1 MQDALKA
8 ALLALLRPLVRYLVG
23 QGCTYGTL
31 VDLLK
36 MVYVDETIRHYG
48 ALGGR
53 PLTDSRLTL
62 MTGIHR
68 KEVKRLREMLAE
80 GGMDVGLRA
89 DANVASKVVA
99 LWGARPEFLSAD
111 RRPLRLSMRAEQGP
125 DFETLTR
132 LAKADMRPRAI
143 LDELVRAGVAQVDPA
158 DGRIGLLRMAYIS
171 DLPEDK
177 LAFLGQN
184 VGDHLQ
190 SAVHNLE
197 HRPPFIE
204 RALFFD
210 ALPVGV
216 LDVIRPQLE
225 QLGANVLS
233 QAHAQVSQAEATIPE
248 SASSE
253 QRRMRFG
260 VYYFEEPAP
269 APPTPNEEEK

>member
-1 MQDALKA
+1 MQSAMKA
-8 ALLALLRPLVRYLVG
+8 ALLAVLRPLVRYLVG

-36 MVYVDETIRHYG
+36 MVYVGEAIRHYG
-48 ALGGR
+48 APGGR

-68 KEVKRLREMLAE
+68 KEVKRLRELLA
-80 GGMDVGLRA
+80 GSGMDSVLRA
-89 DANVASKVVA
+89 DASVASKVVA
-99 LWGARPEFLSAD
+99 LWVSRPEYRGAD
-111 RRPLRLSMRAEQGP
+111 QRPFALPMRAEQEP

-143 LDELVRAGVAQVDPA
+143 LDELVRVGVARVDPE
-158 DGRIGLLRMAYIS
+158 DGRIRLLRMAYVS
-171 DLPEDK
+171 DIEEDK

-197 HRPPFIE
+197 HSPPFIE

-210 ALPVGV
+210 ALPASV
-216 LDVIRPQLE
+216 LDEVRPKLE
-225 QLGANVLS
+225 QLGADALS
-233 QAHAQVSQAEATIPE
+233 QAHAQINLAETTGKRP
-248 SASSE
+248 ASSE

-260 VYYFEEPAP
+260 VYYFEDPV
-269 APPTPNEEEK
+269 PPSPSEATR